1 MVKNKYLIELDYE
14 YDIDGLLDLYNRH
27 ELVDYQHHITG
38 RKLGFSHC
46 YTRELFDEPVVQ
58 KIIDD
63 FSFLNLKFE
72 FGEHCATAGFTLCES
87 RMTPD
92 CTIIPHIDNLRPAC
106 LTFPLT
112 FPQMVQFYDGDEVV
126 YEYEYNK
133 ALIGNV
139 GTIKHG
145 VPYSPELRRQFQLD
159 VFNTWDEINE
169 IFETK

>member
-1 MVKNKYLIELDYE
+1 VVRNKYLIELDYE
-14 YDIDGLLDLYNRH
+14 YDREGLLDLYDKH
-27 ELVDYQHHITG
+27 KLIEYEHQVTG

-58 KIIDD
+58 KIIND
-63 FSFLNLKFE
+63 FSFLDLRFE
-72 FGEHCATAGFTLCES
+72 FGEHCASAGFTLCES
-87 RMTPD
+87 HMTPD

-112 FPQMVQFYDGDEVV
+112 YPQMVQFYEGDDIVFEHQ
-126 YEYEYNK
+126 YDR

-145 VPYSPELRRQFQLD
+145 VPYSPEIRRQFQLD
-159 VFNTWDEINE
+159 VFNSWDEINE
-169 IFETK
+169 IFKE

>member
-1 MVKNKYLIELDYE
+1 VVRNKYLIELDYE
-14 YDIDGLLDLYNRH
+14 YDREGLLDLYDRH
-27 ELVDYQHHITG
+27 KLIEYEHQVTG

-58 KIIDD
+58 KIIND
-63 FSFLNLKFE
+63 FSFLDLRFE
-72 FGEHCATAGFTLCES
+72 FGEHCASAGFTLCES
-87 RMTPD
+87 HMTPD

-112 FPQMVQFYDGDEVV
+112 YPQMVQFYEGDDIVFEHQ
-126 YEYEYNK
+126 YDR

-145 VPYSPELRRQFQLD
+145 VPYSPEIRRQFQLD
-159 VFNTWDEINE
+159 VFNSWDEINE
-169 IFETK
+169 IFKE

>member
-1 MVKNKYLIELDYE
+1 MVRNKYLIELDYE
-14 YDIDGLLDLYNRH
+14 YDREGLLDLYDRH
-27 ELVDYQHHITG
+27 KLIEYEHQVTG

-63 FSFLNLKFE
+63 FSFLDLRFE
-72 FGEHCATAGFTLCES
+72 FGEHCASAGFTLCES
-87 RMTPD
+87 HMTPD

-112 FPQMVQFYDGDEVV
+112 YPQMVQFYEGDDIVFEHQ
-126 YEYEYNK
+126 YDR

-145 VPYSPELRRQFQLD
+145 VPYSPEIRRQFQLD
-159 VFNTWDEINE
+159 VFNSWDEINE
-169 IFETK
+169 IFKE

>member
-1 MVKNKYLIELDYE
+1 MVRNKYLIELDYE
-14 YDIDGLLDLYNRH
+14 YDREGLLDLYDRH
-27 ELVDYQHHITG
+27 KLIEYEHQVTG

-58 KIIDD
+58 KILHD
-63 FSFLNLKFE
+63 FSFLDLRFE
-72 FGEHCATAGFTLCES
+72 FGEHCASAGFTLCES
-87 RMTPD
+87 HMTPD

-112 FPQMVQFYDGDEVV
+112 YPQMVQFYEGDDIVFEHQ
-126 YEYEYNK
+126 YDR

-145 VPYSPELRRQFQLD
+145 VPYSPEIRRQFQLD
-159 VFNTWDEINE
+159 VFNSWDEINE
-169 IFETK
+169 IFKE

>member
-1 MVKNKYLIELDYE
+1 VVRNKYLIELDYE
-14 YDIDGLLDLYNRH
+14 YDREGLLDLYDRH
-27 ELVDYQHHITG
+27 KLIEYEHQVTG

-63 FSFLNLKFE
+63 FSFLDLRFE
-72 FGEHCATAGFTLCES
+72 FGEHCASAGFTLCES
-87 RMTPD
+87 HMTPD

-112 FPQMVQFYDGDEVV
+112 YPQMVQFYDGDDVV
-126 YEYEYNK
+126 FEHQYDR

-145 VPYSPELRRQFQLD
+145 VPYSPEIRKQFQLD
-159 VFNTWDEINE
+159 VFNSWDEINE
-169 IFETK
+169 IFKE

>member
-1 MVKNKYLIELDYE
+1 MVRNKYLIELDYE
-14 YDIDGLLDLYNRH
+14 YDREGLLDLYDRH
-27 ELVDYQHHITG
+27 KLIEYEHQVTG

-58 KIIDD
+58 KIIND
-63 FSFLNLKFE
+63 FSFLDLRFE
-72 FGEHCATAGFTLCES
+72 FGEHCASAGFTLCES
-87 RMTPD
+87 HMTPD

-112 FPQMVQFYDGDEVV
+112 YPQMVQFYEGDDIVFEHQ
-126 YEYEYNK
+126 YDR

-145 VPYSPELRRQFQLD
+145 VPYSPEIRRQFQLD
-159 VFNTWDEINE
+159 VFNSWDEINE
-169 IFETK
+169 IFKE

>member
-1 MVKNKYLIELDYE
+1 MIRNQYLIELDYD
-14 YDIDGLLDLYNRH
+14 YDREGLLELYDRH
-27 ELVDYQHHITG
+27 ELTEYEHQVTG

-63 FSFLNLKFE
+63 FSFLDLRFE

-87 RMTPD
+87 HMTPD

-112 FPQMVQFYDGDEVV
+112 YPQMVQFYDGDDVV
-126 YEYEYNK
+126 FEHQYDR

-145 VPYSPELRRQFQLD
+145 VPYSPEIRRQFQLD
-159 VFNTWDEINE
+159 VFNSWDEIDE
-169 IFETK
+169 IF